1 MNRLGECNMSENLS
15 SLEFRVLSREDAGQI
30 ADWRYSGEYAIYD
43 IPVQDRA
50 SSIEYMLDPANGYFG
65 AYRGSELVGFCSIG
79 PDGRVPGWEYDES
92 AVDVGAGMR
101 PDLTGLGQGGAF
113 LSQAFRF
120 AESRVGQRSLRA
132 TIASW
137 NERALTAA
145 RQLGFVPVAAFHNP
159 LGRPFTVLV
168 RLAGQ

>member
-1 MNRLGECNMSENLS
+1 MD

-43 IPVQDRA
+43 IAAEERE

-65 AYRGSELVGFCSIG
+65 AYRGAELVGFCSIG

-101 PDLTGLGQGGAF
+101 PDLTGQGQGVAF
-113 LSQAFRF
+113 LMQAFRF
-120 AESRVGQRSLRA
+120 AGSRVGQESLRA

-137 NERALTAA
+137 NKRALTAA
-145 RQLGFVPVAAFHNP
+145 QHLGFAPVAAFRNP
-159 LGRPFTVLV
+159 AGRPFTVLV
-168 RLAGQ
+168 RPGGRAEAP